1 MKHLLTLRVRVAVSV
16 AAVTAVAL
24 VLLASGTWIYVYLE
38 DLEAIDEHLVRETLE
53 IRADLAKGKIEEDE
67 FAADPFE
74 PRLGLAVIS
83 SAGPVL
89 GITPSFPIEVVD
101 LGAADFGFSIQSGV
115 NSRWRVYSTRREGVI
130 FVIGH
135 NLEEFDDVLSDL
147 ASIQILLVPLVSLST
162 AWISWL
168 VAGRSLAPIREA
180 TETAANIGIND
191 LTARLPIARLDD
203 EIGQFTAVLNGM
215 LDRIEKNYLQAK
227 RFAGDA
233 SHELSTPLTIIKGEL
248 EKLVAKDSLPEA
260 AEDGIISAQQE
271 VDRMHLII
279 DQLLLLARFDAGKA
293 SEDFQPVDLSE
304 LVDHKT
310 EDIDLLSAKISLKI
324 TRRITPGISIQG
336 DSSQLHRLFLNLFS
350 NATKYNTTQDSID
363 YELAVRDG
371 FAHFSISNSG
381 PTIPAAD
388 KEHIFERFFQV
399 DESRAASGSG
409 LGLSICLEIARAHG
423 GTIELLAT
431 TRGFTK
437 FLVKLPLL
445 LAT

>member
-1 MKHLLTLRVRVAVSV
+1 M
-16 AAVTAVAL
+16 
-24 VLLASGTWIYVYLE
+24 
-38 DLEAIDEHLVRETLE
+38 
-53 IRADLAKGKIEEDE
+53 
-67 FAADPFE
+67 
-74 PRLGLAVIS
+74 
-83 SAGPVL
+83 
-89 GITPSFPIEVVD
+89 
-101 LGAADFGFSIQSGV
+101 
-115 NSRWRVYSTRREGVI
+115 
-130 FVIGH
+130 
-135 NLEEFDDVLSDL
+135 
-147 ASIQILLVPLVSLST
+147 
-162 AWISWL
+162 
-168 VAGRSLAPIREA
+168 
-180 TETAANIGIND
+180 
-191 LTARLPIARLDD
+191 
-203 EIGQFTAVLNGM
+203 
-215 LDRIEKNYLQAK
+215 
-227 RFAGDA
+227 
-233 SHELSTPLTIIKGEL
+233 
-248 EKLVAKDSLPEA
+248 
-260 AEDGIISAQQE
+260 
-271 VDRMHLII
+271 
-279 DQLLLLARFDAGKA
+279 
-293 SEDFQPVDLSE
+293 SE

-350 NATKYNTTQDSID
+350 NATKYNTTQGSID